1 MSEKETVQP
10 FNDISLLYPEGK
22 EPTYDMR
29 ESRDAASALE
39 LMELFGLK
47 NGSLEDFFT
56 RDREVI
62 LYRQETF
69 RDLLCCPET
78 VGILRKCI
86 PILDDISNLRRLG
99 SASEGTTDSYLY
111 SITEVELYM
120 SLLEILSED
129 LLPLREKFSG
139 RAMGAFCERISTLAE
154 SDYYKE
160 INKRLAELTDRVREI
175 KSVTIGVNLDGTLRP
190 ESAGVLSVNN
200 EKFRSGKTLE
210 KILRFDYRPTELNCI
225 APLIPFEKAMG
236 EGEQNAMSIAMNNA
250 LGTVLRSNIRSW
262 KKVVRTYVLE
272 NTDFLLRMLPEIEFV
287 TKAVSLFEE
296 LSAHGVTMTYP
307 TIVSESEHPLF
318 SAKGLVNPV
327 IALKTEGE
335 MVPNDLAFDEKAG
348 IYIITGPN
356 RGGKSVVTC
365 AVGLAFLMAS
375 LGLPVCAESIEMTPS
390 DNVFCHFPQNADD
403 TVNMGRLGEEC
414 ARLSEIFSKT
424 TRDSVVLLDE
434 SLSSTGSYEASYIAS
449 EVLSALS
456 VIGCRTLFSTHLH
469 DLAMR
474 LEELNRTCKEHGG
487 SPIDSLVADIT
498 DGERSFKIRRAA
510 PDGKSYAADIAS
522 KYGLSFDNIIRRK
535 EN

>member
-1 MSEKETVQP
+1 MIENISEL
-10 FNDISLLYPEGK
+10 NDISLLYPAGA
-22 EPTYDMR
+22 EPSLEMSD
-29 ESRDAASALE
+29 SKDAAQALE
-39 LMELFGLK
+39 LDGLFCLK
-47 NGSLEDFFT
+47 NGSIEDFFT
-56 RDREVI
+56 SDREVLI
-62 LYRQETF
+62 YRQETF
-69 RDLLCCPET
+69 RDLFACPET
-78 VGILRKCI
+78 VGIFRKCI
-86 PILDDISNLRRLG
+86 PILDDISSLRRLG

-139 RAMGAFCERISTLAE
+139 RAMTAFCERISYLSE

-190 ESAGVLSVNN
+190 ESAGVLAVNN
-200 EKFRSGKTLE
+200 EKFRSGKMLE
-210 KILRFDYRPTELNCI
+210 KILRFDFSPTELTCI

-250 LGTVLRSNIRSW
+250 LGTVFRSNIRSW

-296 LSAHGVTMTYP
+296 LISRGVTMTYP
-307 TIVSESEHPLF
+307 DFVEESECPVF

-327 IALKTEGE
+327 IALKTDAE

-365 AVGLAFLMAS
+365 AVGIACLMSS
-375 LGLPVCAESIEMTPS
+375 LGLPVCAEGLEMTPC

-414 ARLSEIFSKT
+414 ARLSEIFSKVT
-424 TRDSVVLLDE
+424 KNSVVLLDE

-449 EVLSALS
+449 EVLAALS

-469 DLAMR
+469 DLAMK
-474 LEELNRTCKEHGG
+474 LDELNRTCAGHGG
-487 SPIDSLVADIT
+487 VPVDSLVADIT

-522 KYGLSFDNIIRRK
+522 KYGLSFESIIK
-535 EN
+535 KNN